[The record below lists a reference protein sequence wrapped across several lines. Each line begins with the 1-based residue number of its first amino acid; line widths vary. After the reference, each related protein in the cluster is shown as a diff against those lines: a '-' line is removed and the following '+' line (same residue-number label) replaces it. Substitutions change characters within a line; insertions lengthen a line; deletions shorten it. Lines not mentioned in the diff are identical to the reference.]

1 MMKIIFVSYVHTP
14 DYKNPAEWLEHIK
27 FYTGVLQALAKKH
40 EVISIELIDFEGE
53 YVQNF
58 VHYRF
63 KRISKPELYFPIKLH
78 HFIKATKPDV
88 VIVHGLHF
96 SFQIIQLRM
105 VLGKYVKIIAQHH
118 AEAPFK
124 RFRKPLQQLA
134 DKYIKAYLF
143 ASKEIG
149 IEWVEKGNLASA
161 AKIFEV
167 MEVSST
173 FYPLEREKISKGL
186 NITKTLTFLWVGR
199 LNNNK
204 DPLTVVKAFLQFSLV
219 FPSAKL
225 FMIYQSEELLPD
237 ISNLIDKYPIDKC
250 SITLIGKVPHQDLLY
265 WYNNSDFIISGS
277 KYEGSGTAVC
287 EAMSCGCI
295 PIVTDI
301 PAFRMITN
309 NGQYGLIYQPGNPE
323 ALLSSLKK
331 AIDIDLFDM
340 RTQVID
346 HFKDK
351 LSFDA
356 IASDIEQ
363 VILSD

>member
-27 FYTGVLQALAKKH
+27 FYTGVHQALAKKH

-58 VHYRF
+58 VHYQF
-63 KRISKPELYFPIKLH
+63 KRISKPELYFPVKLH

-134 DKYIKAYLF
+134 DKYINAYLF

-149 IEWVEKGNLASA
+149 LEWVEQGNLASA

-173 FYPLEREKISKGL
+173 FYPLESEKNSIGL
-186 NITKTLTFLWVGR
+186 NNKKAIIFLWVGR
-199 LNNNK
+199 LNGNK

-225 FMIYQSEELLPD
+225 FMIYQSEELLPE
-237 ISNLIDKYPIDKC
+237 LLALLDKC
-250 SITLIGKVPHQDLLY
+250 PTEKYAITLIGKIPHQDLLY

-287 EAMSCGCI
+287 EAMSCGGI

-309 NGQYGLIYQPGNPE
+309 YGQFGLLYKPGNPDD
-323 ALLSSLKK
+323 LRSTLIK
-331 AIDIDLFDM
+331 AVENDLVEM
-340 RTQVID
+340 RTQVIA

-356 IASDIEQ
+356 IASGIEQ
-363 VILSD
+363 VILSV